1 MRLPGIHE
9 VYDVIDKMI
18 HPFILPDILV
28 ELSKPEW
35 TYWEEV
41 KMKNLIKKALS
52 QQMKY
57 GTIRRTG
64 DVIPSG
70 FGNSYFV
77 YVKVES

>member
-9 VYDVIDKMI
+9 VHDVIDKMTG
-18 HPFILPDILV
+18 PFILPDILV
-28 ELSKPEW
+28 EMSRPEW

-41 KMKNLIKKALS
+41 NMKKNILRALH
-52 QQMKY
+52 QQMKH

-70 FGNSYFV
+70 FGNDYIV
-77 YVKVES
+77 YVKVEA